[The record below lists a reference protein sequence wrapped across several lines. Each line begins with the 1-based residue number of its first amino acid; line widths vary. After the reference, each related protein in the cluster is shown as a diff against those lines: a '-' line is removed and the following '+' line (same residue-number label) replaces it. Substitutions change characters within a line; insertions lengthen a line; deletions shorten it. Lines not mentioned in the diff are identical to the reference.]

1 MDVFCQVSRR
11 VMLVF
16 YFSMEFPMPSLT
28 TSHGLT
34 SSKRLISSFL
44 FSSLTKK
51 KKKKK
56 FLITYM
62 KCSAGIAHSIYVI
75 DI

>member
-28 TSHGLT
+28 SHGLT
-34 SSKRLISSFL
+34 SFKWLISSFL

>member
-16 YFSMEFPMPSLT
+16 YFSVEFPMPSLT

-34 SSKRLISSFL
+34 SFKRLISSFL